1 MTTGR
6 KNKRQRQRQPEAWTK
21 AEKQRRQKAAE
32 GRKANSRQ
40 GGKKDQETA
49 EPKAANRQRP
59 S

>member
-1 MTTGR
+1 MTTRR
-6 KNKRQRQRQPEAWTK
+6 KNKRQRKRRPEAYTK
-21 AEKQRRQKAAE
+21 AEKQRRQKPAE

-40 GGKKDQETA
+40 GGNNDQETA